1 MLLTSLTLFT
11 GTVLYCTNK
20 RFGANKQSIKQQQTD
35 SDCRLIMLLVINLG
49 YKNYVQLSNAHLIFG
64 NGW

>member
-20 RFGANKQSIKQQQTD
+20 LFGANKQSIKQQQTD
-35 SDCRLIMLLVINLG
+35 GNSRLLMLLVINLG
-49 YKNYVQLSNAHLIFG
+49 YKNYIHLSNAHLIFG